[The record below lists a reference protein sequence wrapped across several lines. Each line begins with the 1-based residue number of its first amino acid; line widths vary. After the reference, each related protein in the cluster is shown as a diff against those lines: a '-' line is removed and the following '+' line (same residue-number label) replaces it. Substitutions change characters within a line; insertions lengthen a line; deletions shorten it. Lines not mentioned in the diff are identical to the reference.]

1 MYDFY
6 YNFIKKKLMMSCYTT
21 ELVHFSSIVNEVIRA
36 ISVQFS
42 FLQENFGRTKEQ
54 IKPKST
60 NKTKIREH
68 YKLVFLA
75 RKNF

>member
-1 MYDFY
+1 MT
-6 YNFIKKKLMMSCYTT
+6 FITTLLKKKLMLSCYTT

-75 RKNF
+75 RKKF